1 MDQWAELPMQQI
13 LVHGHKDAIEQPM
26 YMNDMMKTHAEE
38 IKQIILRMNLDSSQ
52 KDALNH
58 VINSNFG
65 LIQGPPGTG
74 KTYIG
79 V

>member
-1 MDQWAELPMQQI
+1 
-13 LVHGHKDAIEQPM
+13 
-26 YMNDMMKTHAEE
+26 
-38 IKQIILRMNLDSSQ
+38 MNLDTSQ

>member
-1 MDQWAELPMQQI
+1 MQRI
-13 LVHGHKDAIEQPM
+13 VRD
-26 YMNDMMKTHAEE
+26 NAEE
-38 IKQIILRMNLDSSQ
+38 VKEKIGEMGLDNSQ
-52 KDALNH
+52 KEALSH
-58 VINSNFG
+58 ALNSNFA

>member
-1 MDQWAELPMQQI
+1 MRD
-13 LVHGHKDAIEQPM
+13 
-26 YMNDMMKTHAEE
+26 NREE
-38 IKQIILRMNLDSSQ
+38 IKEMIVQMGLDNSQ
-52 KDALNH
+52 KDAMNH
-58 VINSNFG
+58 ALNSNFA

>member
-1 MDQWAELPMQQI
+1 MADYMQDI
-13 LVHGHKDAIEQPM
+13 VEENREEVMKMIESF
-26 YMNDMMKTHAEE
+26 
-38 IKQIILRMNLDSSQ
+38 NLDESQ
-52 KDALNH
+52 EDALIH
-58 VINSNFG
+58 ALNSKLS

>member
-1 MDQWAELPMQQI
+1 M
-13 LVHGHKDAIEQPM
+13 IE
-26 YMNDMMKTHAEE
+26 NSDE
-38 IKQIILRMNLDSSQ
+38 IKETIIKMGLDNSQ
-52 KDALNH
+52 KLALNH
-58 VINSNFG
+58 ALNSNFA

>member
-1 MDQWAELPMQQI
+1 MQQF
-13 LVHGHKDAIEQPM
+13 LVHGNRMAIEQPN
-26 YMNDMMKTHAEE
+26 YIQRMMRDNREE
-38 IKQIILRMNLDSSQ
+38 IKEMIVQMGLDNSQ
-52 KDALNH
+52 KDAMNH
-58 VINSNFG
+58 ALNSNFA